1 MGALAGTF
9 APLFPYPDPGL
20 EFAISLE
27 TDDRD
32 ILHVWVEFELEFES
46 FLEEDNCESWDGFR
60 VTVHEFLLRWS

>member
-9 APLFPYPDPGL
+9 PARFPYPDPGL
-20 EFAISLE
+20 EFPISLE

-46 FLEEDNCESWDGFR
+46 FLDEDSWESWEGFR
-60 VTVHEFLLRWS
+60 VTVHEFRLRLS